1 MKHLLLTSLSIASV
15 ILLTGC
21 TLYQPGMEQIE
32 NNNISSP
39 TTKLNEE
46 QVTQLNYLIEEE
58 KLAHDVYTTLGEK
71 RNNKQFINIP
81 KSEAQHKSLM
91 TQLLQKY
98 SITDPTQ
105 DSIGAFSDPELTE
118 LYHTLLTQGKQSPQE
133 AIKVGIAIEQK
144 DIADIEKILPSFI
157 NYPDIQAVLNKLLQG
172 SRNHLKAFEKGVS
185 SAGN

>member
-1 MKHLLLTSLSIASV
+1 
-15 ILLTGC
+15 
-21 TLYQPGMEQIE
+21 
-32 NNNISSP
+32 
-39 TTKLNEE
+39 
-46 QVTQLNYLIEEE
+46 
-58 KLAHDVYTTLGEK
+58 
-71 RNNKQFINIP
+71 
-81 KSEAQHKSLM
+81 M

-157 NYPDIQAVLNKLLQG
+157 NYPDIQAVLNKLLQ
-172 SRNHLKAFEKGVS
+172 
-185 SAGN
+185 